1 MKKDNNNNLLE
12 LKDLTKHFGGLA
24 AVQGLDLEVKQG
36 EILGLIGPNG
46 AGKTTVFNLVSG
58 VLKPTR
64 GRVIFD
70 DKDITRL
77 KANKVAQKG
86 LVRTFQANT
95 LFPDFTV
102 MDNIILGC
110 HLQTGMG
117 FFQDLV
123 NTGSARKK
131 RNQTVEKAT
140 DMVDFAGLADYRMEI
155 AKNLS
160 HGHQRALG
168 VCIALAADPK
178 LLLLDEPVTG
188 MNVEEKE
195 TMMDLIS
202 RIRERGI
209 TVLVVEHDMRVVM
222 GLCERIAV
230 LNFGTKIAEGT
241 PEVIQENQNVIE
253 AYLGAEE

>member
-1 MKKDNNNNLLE
+1 LKENNNNKLLE
-12 LKDLTKHFGGLA
+12 LRAVTKYFGGLA
-24 AVQGLDLEVKQG
+24 AVQSLDLEVMEG
-36 EILGLIGPNG
+36 EIMGLIGPNG

-64 GRVIFD
+64 GTVVFER
-70 DKDITRL
+70 KDITRL
-77 KANKVAQKG
+77 KANKVAKRG

-102 MDNIILGC
+102 IDNVLLGC
-110 HLQTGMG
+110 HLHTRIGLL
-117 FFQDLV
+117 QDLV
-123 NTGSARKK
+123 NTPSIRKK
-131 RNQTVEKAT
+131 RDQTFEKAA
-140 DMVDFAGLADYRMEI
+140 DMVKFVGLENYRMET

-178 LLLLDEPVTG
+178 LLMLDEPVTG

-195 TMMDLIS
+195 TMMELIS

-222 GLCERIAV
+222 GLCDRIAV
-230 LNFGTKIAEGT
+230 LNFGTKIAQGT
-241 PEVIQENQNVIE
+241 PEEIRENQDVIE
-253 AYLGAEE
+253 AYLGADE